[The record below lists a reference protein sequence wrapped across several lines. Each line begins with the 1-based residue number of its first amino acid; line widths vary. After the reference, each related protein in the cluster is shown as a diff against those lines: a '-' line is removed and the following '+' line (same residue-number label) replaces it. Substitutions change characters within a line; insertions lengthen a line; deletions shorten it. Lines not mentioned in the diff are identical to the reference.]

1 MMEEHIIFDNVS
13 LADIMK
19 DIYSNSAATQREIK
33 KFIDKLAPLVSTV
46 DDAVQI
52 APVIQQF
59 IDTGVKNDD
68 QLIKLAQIVQRII
81 TSQAK
86 NVGDDGF
93 LSDGEKL
100 TLLDNVKFQLTEMKK
115 GSKELE
121 DTVNDLA
128 AKV

>member
-1 MMEEHIIFDNVS
+1 MEEHIIFDNVS

-115 GSKELE
+115 GSEELE

>member
-115 GSKELE
+115 GSEELE

>member
-100 TLLDNVKFQLTEMKK
+100 TLLDNVKFQLTEIKK
-115 GSKELE
+115 GSEELE

>member
-1 MMEEHIIFDNVS
+1 MEEHIIFDNVS

-100 TLLDNVKFQLTEMKK
+100 TLLDNVKFQLTEIKK
-115 GSKELE
+115 GSEELE